1 MKCDAV
7 PHCGARCERA
17 GCKRGPGAE
26 MEMEGM
32 IGMEERGGKIRV
44 ESDERL

>member
-1 MKCDAV
+1 MPV
-7 PHCGARCERA
+7 PHCGVRCERA

-32 IGMEERGGKIRV
+32 IGMEKRGKKEGIGGG
-44 ESDERL
+44 E